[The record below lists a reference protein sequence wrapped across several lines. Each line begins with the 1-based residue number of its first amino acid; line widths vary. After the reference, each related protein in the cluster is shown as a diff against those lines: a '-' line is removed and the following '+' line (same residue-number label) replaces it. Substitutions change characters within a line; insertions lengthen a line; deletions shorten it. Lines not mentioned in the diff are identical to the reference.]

1 MDRSVLARKPMTEL
15 KDIASHLNMRGFQK
29 LRKAE
34 LIDAIVESATGQAA
48 ASTNGAADTTEVDD
62 ADADRTRSR
71 TRTRARDTEGQSG
84 EDAASDA
91 APAGED
97 AAARAAAAEPRRM
110 SDSKQSRRHSPTC
123 PPRPRRTS
131 STGASPPAPTLQV
144 QAWPG
149 SDEIGQGS
157 HG

>member
-97 AAARAAAAEPRRM
+97 AAARAAREETAR
-110 SDSKQSRRHSPTC
+110 KVL
-123 PPRPRRTS
+123 PPSAR
-131 STGASPPAPTLQV
+131 
-144 QAWPG
+144 
-149 SDEIGQGS
+149 
-157 HG
+157 